1 MSCDELKQKGNDCI
15 RQKNY
20 AEAIEFYTQ
29 ALGANPSSH
38 AVYSNR
44 SLAYSSVGD
53 FERALQDA
61 TKCLD
66 LAPTFARGYLR
77 KAVALSGLM
86 KYEDTMVAAQEGYKL
101 RGSDAISRDCVSQ
114 WVKANQA
121 IYSSLVEQ
129 KLHGE
134 LDLLPRAF

>member
-61 TKCLD
+61 TKCLEHQHS
-66 LAPTFARGYLR
+66 RG
-77 KAVALSGLM
+77 V
-86 KYEDTMVAAQEGYKL
+86 
-101 RGSDAISRDCVSQ
+101 ISERP
-114 WVKANQA
+114 
-121 IYSSLVEQ
+121 
-129 KLHGE
+129 LHSV
-134 LDLLPRAF
+134 D